1 MSILICIFLP
11 SNMLLCIFTSF
22 VVISIPTILHLV
34 WYVSHTCQSRMLSP
48 LSFPWVSHCPCS
60 IGMFSQ
66 FSRVVLTTGQ
76 TTCGLLHAWI
86 LFMYSPCH
94 SLFLFRTKF
103 TCERGWTIRSDHVRT
118 VAHLPRYYYTPTFFS
133 SLIII
138 FLSSPGSH
146 KVHVRTGLIFSSFI
160 PIAQSSRANG
170 VDILFLYTYSTKFTC
185 ERGWYLILFIPIA
198 QSSRANGVDILFSH
212 PYSTKFTC
220 ERGWYLIY
228 FYL

>member
-11 SNMLLCIFTSF
+11 STMLLCIFTSF
-22 VVISIPTILHLV
+22 VVISILTILHLV

-48 LSFPWVSHCPCS
+48 LSFPWVSHRPCS
-60 IGMFSQ
+60 IGMFFQ

-94 SLFLFRTKF
+94 SLFFVFRTKF

-118 VAHLPRYYYTPTFFS
+118 VAHLPRYYYTPTFFFFVDYN
-133 SLIII
+133 
-138 FLSSPGSH
+138 FLSSLGSH

-160 PIAQSSRANG
+160 PIARSSRANG

-185 ERGWYLILFIPIA
+185 ERGWYLIYLYLQHEVHVRAGLIYYLFIPIA
-198 QSSRANGVDILFSH
+198 RSSRANGVDLYLF
-212 PYSTKFTC
+212 
-220 ERGWYLIY
+220 
-228 FYL
+228 